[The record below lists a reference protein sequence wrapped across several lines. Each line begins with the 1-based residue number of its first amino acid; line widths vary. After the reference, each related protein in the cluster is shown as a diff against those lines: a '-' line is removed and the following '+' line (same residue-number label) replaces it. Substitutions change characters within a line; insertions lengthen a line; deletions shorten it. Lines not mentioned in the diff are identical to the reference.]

1 MYDMLYVICYV
12 VVVINRPEKV
22 IEIFFRRSV
31 PMKNL
36 KILVAMV
43 LVVLMLGTSAVAFA
57 DYPEKAIEVLIPAG
71 PGGDTDTTVRAITA
85 SLTELLGQPVVVTN
99 MPGGAGTVAMTELQN
114 RDADGYTVFYHHVDT
129 LLLELLGRM
138 DEDWKWEDALDISA
152 VTGGGNTYCLFVRK
166 DNDKGLKTFEDV
178 VNYARENPY
187 ELTYAVEMGGT
198 LHMHALALMQA
209 LDIEV
214 DCIDLG
220 AEATGPNSVPV
231 STEEELERLIPSLQ
245 AIRSRFDL
253 PHSVDTFKSE
263 TAKEAISA
271 GADIINDITGFLG
284 DPEMAKVVADNG
296 TGCILMFNKR
306 TNGENKT
313 SFEPVSSRAVRE
325 LKESVE
331 IAKKAGIPDDMIMT
345 DPGIGFGTTRAEDA
359 ELTASTLSMGLQGK
373 YPILYAASRK
383 RYARIFAGGD
393 AATEA
398 QLDYATAGL
407 SMTAASLGA
416 AMVRVH
422 NVAASRQMLDLFDN
436 TFYAFANF

>member
-1 MYDMLYVICYV
+1 MNSTDGRYTGIYRCG
-12 VVVINRPEKV
+12 NRFL
-22 IEIFFRRSV
+22 EIGKKTLI
-31 PMKNL
+31 MGILNL
-36 KILVAMV
+36 TPDSFSDGGRYTDVDAAVDQCAKMV
-43 LVVLMLGTSAVAFA
+43 K
-57 DYPEKAIEVLIPAG
+57 E
-71 PGGDTDTTVRAITA
+71 
-85 SLTELLGQPVVVTN
+85 
-99 MPGGAGTVAMTELQN
+99 GA
-114 RDADGYTVFYHHVDT
+114 
-129 LLLELLGRM
+129 
-138 DEDWKWEDALDISA
+138 
-152 VTGGGNTYCLFVRK
+152 
-166 DNDKGLKTFEDV
+166 
-178 VNYARENPY
+178 
-187 ELTYAVEMGGT
+187 
-198 LHMHALALMQA
+198 
-209 LDIEV
+209 

-253 PHSVDTFKSE
+253 PLSVDTFKSE

-284 DPEMAKVVADNG
+284 DPGMAKVVADNG

-313 SFEPVSSRAVRE
+313 SFEPVSRRAVRE
-325 LKESVE
+325 LEESVE

-398 QLDYATAGL
+398 QLDNATAGL

>member
-1 MYDMLYVICYV
+1 MNSTDGRYTGIYRCG
-12 VVVINRPEKV
+12 NRSL
-22 IEIFFRRSV
+22 EIGKKTLI
-31 PMKNL
+31 MGILNL
-36 KILVAMV
+36 TPDSFSDGGRYTDVDAAVDQCAKMV
-43 LVVLMLGTSAVAFA
+43 K
-57 DYPEKAIEVLIPAG
+57 E
-71 PGGDTDTTVRAITA
+71 
-85 SLTELLGQPVVVTN
+85 
-99 MPGGAGTVAMTELQN
+99 GA
-114 RDADGYTVFYHHVDT
+114 
-129 LLLELLGRM
+129 
-138 DEDWKWEDALDISA
+138 
-152 VTGGGNTYCLFVRK
+152 
-166 DNDKGLKTFEDV
+166 
-178 VNYARENPY
+178 
-187 ELTYAVEMGGT
+187 
-198 LHMHALALMQA
+198 
-209 LDIEV
+209 

-253 PHSVDTFKSE
+253 PLSVDTFKSG
-263 TAKEAISA
+263 TAKEAILA

-313 SFEPVSSRAVRE
+313 SFEPVSRRAVRE
-325 LKESVE
+325 LEESVE

-393 AATEA
+393 EATEA

>member
-1 MYDMLYVICYV
+1 MNSTDGRYTGIYRCG
-12 VVVINRPEKV
+12 NRSL
-22 IEIFFRRSV
+22 EIGKKTLI
-31 PMKNL
+31 MGILNL
-36 KILVAMV
+36 TPDSFSDGGRYTDVDAAVDQCAKMV
-43 LVVLMLGTSAVAFA
+43 K
-57 DYPEKAIEVLIPAG
+57 E
-71 PGGDTDTTVRAITA
+71 
-85 SLTELLGQPVVVTN
+85 
-99 MPGGAGTVAMTELQN
+99 GA
-114 RDADGYTVFYHHVDT
+114 
-129 LLLELLGRM
+129 
-138 DEDWKWEDALDISA
+138 
-152 VTGGGNTYCLFVRK
+152 
-166 DNDKGLKTFEDV
+166 
-178 VNYARENPY
+178 
-187 ELTYAVEMGGT
+187 
-198 LHMHALALMQA
+198 
-209 LDIEV
+209 

-253 PHSVDTFKSE
+253 PLSVDTFKSV

-284 DPEMAKVVADNG
+284 DPKMAKVVADNG
-296 TGCILMFNKR
+296 SGCILMFNKR

-313 SFEPVSSRAVRE
+313 SFEPVSRRAVRE
-325 LKESVE
+325 LEESVE

>member
-1 MYDMLYVICYV
+1 MNSTDGRYTGIYRCG
-12 VVVINRPEKV
+12 NRSL
-22 IEIFFRRSV
+22 EIGKKTLI
-31 PMKNL
+31 MGILNL
-36 KILVAMV
+36 TPDSFSDGGRYTDVDAAVDQCAKMV
-43 LVVLMLGTSAVAFA
+43 K
-57 DYPEKAIEVLIPAG
+57 E
-71 PGGDTDTTVRAITA
+71 
-85 SLTELLGQPVVVTN
+85 
-99 MPGGAGTVAMTELQN
+99 GA
-114 RDADGYTVFYHHVDT
+114 
-129 LLLELLGRM
+129 
-138 DEDWKWEDALDISA
+138 
-152 VTGGGNTYCLFVRK
+152 
-166 DNDKGLKTFEDV
+166 
-178 VNYARENPY
+178 
-187 ELTYAVEMGGT
+187 
-198 LHMHALALMQA
+198 
-209 LDIEV
+209 

-253 PHSVDTFKSE
+253 PLSVDTFKSE
-263 TAKEAISA
+263 TAKEAILA

-284 DPEMAKVVADNG
+284 NPEMAKVVADNG

-313 SFEPVSSRAVRE
+313 SFEPVSRRAVRE

-393 AATEA
+393 EATEA

>member
-1 MYDMLYVICYV
+1 MNSTDGRYTGIYRCG
-12 VVVINRPEKV
+12 NRSL
-22 IEIFFRRSV
+22 EIGKKTLI
-31 PMKNL
+31 MGILNL
-36 KILVAMV
+36 TPDSFSDGGRYTDVDAAVDQCAKMV
-43 LVVLMLGTSAVAFA
+43 K
-57 DYPEKAIEVLIPAG
+57 E
-71 PGGDTDTTVRAITA
+71 
-85 SLTELLGQPVVVTN
+85 
-99 MPGGAGTVAMTELQN
+99 GA
-114 RDADGYTVFYHHVDT
+114 
-129 LLLELLGRM
+129 
-138 DEDWKWEDALDISA
+138 
-152 VTGGGNTYCLFVRK
+152 
-166 DNDKGLKTFEDV
+166 
-178 VNYARENPY
+178 
-187 ELTYAVEMGGT
+187 
-198 LHMHALALMQA
+198 
-209 LDIEV
+209 

-253 PHSVDTFKSE
+253 PLSVDTFKSE

-306 TNGENKT
+306 TKGENKT
-313 SFEPVSSRAVRE
+313 SFEPVSRRAVRE
-325 LKESVE
+325 LEESVE

>member
-1 MYDMLYVICYV
+1 MNSTDGRYTGIYRCG
-12 VVVINRPEKV
+12 NRSL
-22 IEIFFRRSV
+22 EIGKKTLI
-31 PMKNL
+31 MGILNL
-36 KILVAMV
+36 TPDSFSDGGRYTDVDAAVDQCAKMV
-43 LVVLMLGTSAVAFA
+43 K
-57 DYPEKAIEVLIPAG
+57 E
-71 PGGDTDTTVRAITA
+71 
-85 SLTELLGQPVVVTN
+85 
-99 MPGGAGTVAMTELQN
+99 GA
-114 RDADGYTVFYHHVDT
+114 
-129 LLLELLGRM
+129 
-138 DEDWKWEDALDISA
+138 
-152 VTGGGNTYCLFVRK
+152 
-166 DNDKGLKTFEDV
+166 
-178 VNYARENPY
+178 
-187 ELTYAVEMGGT
+187 
-198 LHMHALALMQA
+198 
-209 LDIEV
+209 

-253 PHSVDTFKSE
+253 PLSVDTFKSE

-284 DPEMAKVVADNG
+284 DPKMAKVVADNG

-313 SFEPVSSRAVRE
+313 SFEPVSRRAVRE

-393 AATEA
+393 EATEA

>member
-1 MYDMLYVICYV
+1 MNSTDGRYTGIYRCG
-12 VVVINRPEKV
+12 NRSL
-22 IEIFFRRSV
+22 EIGKKTLI
-31 PMKNL
+31 MGILNL
-36 KILVAMV
+36 TPDSFSDGGRYTDVDAAVDQCAKMV
-43 LVVLMLGTSAVAFA
+43 K
-57 DYPEKAIEVLIPAG
+57 E
-71 PGGDTDTTVRAITA
+71 
-85 SLTELLGQPVVVTN
+85 
-99 MPGGAGTVAMTELQN
+99 GA
-114 RDADGYTVFYHHVDT
+114 
-129 LLLELLGRM
+129 
-138 DEDWKWEDALDISA
+138 
-152 VTGGGNTYCLFVRK
+152 
-166 DNDKGLKTFEDV
+166 
-178 VNYARENPY
+178 
-187 ELTYAVEMGGT
+187 
-198 LHMHALALMQA
+198 
-209 LDIEV
+209 

-253 PHSVDTFKSE
+253 PLSVDTFKSE

-331 IAKKAGIPDDMIMT
+331 IAKKAGIPDNMIMT

>member
-1 MYDMLYVICYV
+1 MMNSTDGRYTGIYRCG
-12 VVVINRPEKV
+12 NRSL
-22 IEIFFRRSV
+22 EIGKKTLI
-31 PMKNL
+31 MGILNL
-36 KILVAMV
+36 TPDSFSDGGRYTDVDAAVDQCAKMV
-43 LVVLMLGTSAVAFA
+43 K
-57 DYPEKAIEVLIPAG
+57 E
-71 PGGDTDTTVRAITA
+71 
-85 SLTELLGQPVVVTN
+85 
-99 MPGGAGTVAMTELQN
+99 GA
-114 RDADGYTVFYHHVDT
+114 
-129 LLLELLGRM
+129 
-138 DEDWKWEDALDISA
+138 
-152 VTGGGNTYCLFVRK
+152 
-166 DNDKGLKTFEDV
+166 
-178 VNYARENPY
+178 
-187 ELTYAVEMGGT
+187 
-198 LHMHALALMQA
+198 
-209 LDIEV
+209 

>member
-1 MYDMLYVICYV
+1 
-12 VVVINRPEKV
+12 
-22 IEIFFRRSV
+22 
-31 PMKNL
+31 MKNL

-85 SLTELLGQPVVVTN
+85 SLTELPGQPVVVTN

-220 AEATGPNSVPV
+220 AASDRTVAFLGGQCDILEGLYSQGKEYIETGDFIPLCVLGNERNENFPDIPCSD
-231 STEEELERLIPSLQ
+231 ELGFPFGAEWFYYFGFKKGTDP
-245 AIRSRFDL
+245 AI
-253 PHSVDTFKSE
+253 VDAF
-263 TAKEAISA
+263 TAAVKEAV
-271 GADIINDITGFLG
+271 T
-284 DPEMAKVVADNG
+284 M
-296 TGCILMFNKR
+296 
-306 TNGENKT
+306 
-313 SFEPVSSRAVRE
+313 EPYSNA
-325 LKESVE
+325 
-331 IAKKAGIPDDMIMT
+331 
-345 DPGIGFGTTRAEDA
+345 
-359 ELTASTLSMGLQGK
+359 
-373 YPILYAASRK
+373 
-383 RYARIFAGGD
+383 
-393 AATEA
+393 
-398 QLDYATAGL
+398 
-407 SMTAASLGA
+407 
-416 AMVRVH
+416 
-422 NVAASRQMLDLFDN
+422 LDLYNFH
-436 TFYAFANF
+436 ANFQPGEDGVAFMKGIQEVYAPMAEALMG

>member
-1 MYDMLYVICYV
+1 MNSTDGRYTGIYRCG
-12 VVVINRPEKV
+12 NRSL
-22 IEIFFRRSV
+22 EIGKKTLI
-31 PMKNL
+31 MGILNL
-36 KILVAMV
+36 TPDSFSDGGRYTDVDAAVDQCAKMV
-43 LVVLMLGTSAVAFA
+43 K
-57 DYPEKAIEVLIPAG
+57 E
-71 PGGDTDTTVRAITA
+71 
-85 SLTELLGQPVVVTN
+85 
-99 MPGGAGTVAMTELQN
+99 GA
-114 RDADGYTVFYHHVDT
+114 
-129 LLLELLGRM
+129 
-138 DEDWKWEDALDISA
+138 
-152 VTGGGNTYCLFVRK
+152 
-166 DNDKGLKTFEDV
+166 
-178 VNYARENPY
+178 
-187 ELTYAVEMGGT
+187 
-198 LHMHALALMQA
+198 
-209 LDIEV
+209 

-253 PHSVDTFKSE
+253 PLSVDTFKSE
-263 TAKEAISA
+263 TAREAVSA

-331 IAKKAGIPDDMIMT
+331 TAKKAGIPDDMIMT

-393 AATEA
+393 EATEA

>member
-1 MYDMLYVICYV
+1 MNSTDGRYTGIYRCG
-12 VVVINRPEKV
+12 NRSL
-22 IEIFFRRSV
+22 EIGKKTLI
-31 PMKNL
+31 MGILNL
-36 KILVAMV
+36 TPDSFSDGGRYTDVDAAVDQCAKMV
-43 LVVLMLGTSAVAFA
+43 K
-57 DYPEKAIEVLIPAG
+57 E
-71 PGGDTDTTVRAITA
+71 
-85 SLTELLGQPVVVTN
+85 
-99 MPGGAGTVAMTELQN
+99 GA
-114 RDADGYTVFYHHVDT
+114 
-129 LLLELLGRM
+129 
-138 DEDWKWEDALDISA
+138 
-152 VTGGGNTYCLFVRK
+152 
-166 DNDKGLKTFEDV
+166 
-178 VNYARENPY
+178 
-187 ELTYAVEMGGT
+187 
-198 LHMHALALMQA
+198 
-209 LDIEV
+209 

-253 PHSVDTFKSE
+253 PLSVDTFKSE

-313 SFEPVSSRAVRE
+313 SFEPVSRRAVRE
-325 LKESVE
+325 LEESVE

>member
-1 MYDMLYVICYV
+1 MNSTDGRYTGIYRCG
-12 VVVINRPEKV
+12 NRSL
-22 IEIFFRRSV
+22 EIGKKTLI
-31 PMKNL
+31 MGILNL
-36 KILVAMV
+36 TPDSFSDGGRYTDVDAAVDQCAKMV
-43 LVVLMLGTSAVAFA
+43 K
-57 DYPEKAIEVLIPAG
+57 E
-71 PGGDTDTTVRAITA
+71 
-85 SLTELLGQPVVVTN
+85 
-99 MPGGAGTVAMTELQN
+99 GA
-114 RDADGYTVFYHHVDT
+114 
-129 LLLELLGRM
+129 
-138 DEDWKWEDALDISA
+138 
-152 VTGGGNTYCLFVRK
+152 
-166 DNDKGLKTFEDV
+166 
-178 VNYARENPY
+178 
-187 ELTYAVEMGGT
+187 
-198 LHMHALALMQA
+198 
-209 LDIEV
+209 

-253 PHSVDTFKSE
+253 PLSVDTFKSE
-263 TAKEAISA
+263 TAKEAILA

-284 DPEMAKVVADNG
+284 DPGMAKVVADNG

-313 SFEPVSSRAVRE
+313 SFEPVSRRAVRE
-325 LKESVE
+325 LEESVE